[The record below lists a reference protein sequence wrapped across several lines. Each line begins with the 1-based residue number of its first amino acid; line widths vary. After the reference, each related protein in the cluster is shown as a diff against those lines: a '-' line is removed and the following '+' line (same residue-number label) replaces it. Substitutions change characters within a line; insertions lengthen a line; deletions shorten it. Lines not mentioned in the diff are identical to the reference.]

1 MFCVEWWKFKYTLP
15 EVGVKSPP
23 WEKKKK
29 NLPLKTAKQGQKIKK
44 ERN

>member
-1 MFCVEWWKFKYTLP
+1 MVEIQIHPARGWGEKPTL
-15 EVGVKSPP
+15 G
-23 WEKKKK
+23 KKKK